1 MVSKRRQY
9 FCFGVMISAG
19 SRLFSKVLICLLD
32 KVKTFIPILQYF
44 EFIFQP
50 IYLNNEISS
59 QIRHAYNNRLLLLFL
74 LFLRGHVI

>member
-9 FCFGVMISAG
+9 FFFGVMISAG